1 MFAAVSATRVVVS
14 SHTNTTQHELFKD
27 VSTKCKIRPAVKMHT
42 PITARFSSGQVDCS
56 GKKTEALL
64 YVYLDIPNCL
74 GIDHECDGQM
84 DRPATAR
91 SNTDELPC
99 KVNVVQ
105 TIGGS

>member
-1 MFAAVSATRVVVS
+1 LSVATPTQPSMNCSKTSQQSAR
-14 SHTNTTQHELFKD
+14 FD
-27 VSTKCKIRPAVKMHT
+27 PAVKMHT

-84 DRPATAR
+84 DRPATAQ

-105 TIGGS
+105 TICRS